1 MTKTTTVKQLLQG
14 KGDAIWSIAPE
25 STVVEAL
32 QLMADKDVGALL
44 VMKEGKLVGIF
55 SERDYARKVILKGKL
70 SKDMLV
76 KDLMTR
82 ELFYISPDATIEE
95 CMALITQKRIRHLP
109 VMKEGRVVGV
119 LSIGDVVKKLI
130 SDQDFII
137 QQLENYVL
145 GEYGV

>member
-1 MTKTTTVKQLLQG
+1 MTKITTVKQVLQG
-14 KGDAIWSIAPE
+14 KGNAIWSITPE
-25 STVVEAL
+25 STVLEAL

-44 VMKEGKLVGIF
+44 VMKEGKLAGIF
-55 SERDYARKVILKGKL
+55 SERDYARKAILKEKP

-76 KDLMTR
+76 KDFMTR
-82 ELFYISPDATIEE
+82 ELFYISPDTTIEE

-109 VMKEGRVVGV
+109 VMEEGQVVGV

-130 SDQDFII
+130 SDQDFTI

-145 GEYGV
+145 GEYGM